1 MIPQPTLEFA
11 ASDEVAGFRLERLEL
26 YNWGTFHNHVWSL
39 SPSGRNLLVT
49 GDIGSGKSTLVDA
62 ITTLLVPPARLAYN
76 KAAGADTRERSLRT
90 YVLGYYKSE
99 RSDSGMTSK
108 PVAFRDHNNFSVIL
122 GVFTNEGYSQTISLA
137 QVFSCREPTG
147 QPDRFYVIADK
158 ALTIGEHFANFGS
171 ELAGLKKKLKTHKA
185 SLYESFA
192 SYCAEFKRHFGISSD
207 QALEL
212 FNQTVSMK
220 SVGNLTCFV
229 REHMLQEFDVR
240 ERISQLLKHYDDL
253 HRAHKLVLTAKD
265 QIAKLSEIVAGC
277 DQQDEMNR
285 NISAQRQNRD
295 CLRHYFA
302 ARKNELLLHE
312 QQALTGSLARLG
324 ETIADLKRKNSEL
337 QINRDDLK
345 QQIATNGGD
354 RIAHIRAKIV
364 DKNRE
369 KENAVKK
376 SDKYQNLAQY
386 LELKAP
392 GSIDQFRQNCDKI
405 AQMRPQFTK
414 IENDLQK
421 AITDHEVEARDL
433 NTRKTALEIEIDSLK
448 RRRSNI
454 PGAQIAIRAS
464 LCAAVGVGEQQLP
477 FAGELIQVQ
486 SSEQA
491 WEGAAERLLH
501 NFALSLLVPEKHYAR
516 VSEWVDKTDL
526 RGRLVYFRV
535 KKETR
540 PGAAELQPQ
549 SLVSKL
555 ELKADSEFYDWL
567 AGELGQRFDYIC
579 CDSMEQFR
587 REHQAISRNGQLKS
601 GGQRHEKDDRHSI
614 ADRSRYVLGWSN
626 EAKIKTLNTD
636 LQTILADFSRE
647 NNILTTCKT
656 DKARNLERRS
666 AAEQLS
672 IFESYSEID
681 WKTIAGEIADLEAEQ
696 KKLEAASDVL
706 RQLSH
711 TLKELETKMQ
721 RVSSS
726 LEEAKAKQGRT
737 EGELEKCREQL
748 KDIETVLHEF
758 SAEVMT
764 TICATLDTIKN
775 QVQGDTALTL
785 RNIGEIEGKMRDYL
799 QSRIDSESR
808 RLKTVDEKIVS
819 AMQNY
824 KRDYPVE
831 TQEYDARAEASAEY
845 RESLKKLREDSLPAF
860 EERFKRLLN
869 ENTIN
874 EIANFHSQLNCEC
887 QKIKERIGKINES
900 LAEIEYNKGRY
911 IQLDGQSAPD
921 ADIRDF
927 KQELKAC
934 TEDSLTGSEDEQYAE
949 NKFLLVKAII
959 ERFRG
964 REGLVESDQRWVR
977 KVTDVRNWF
986 VFAASERWLEDN
998 SEYEHY
1004 TDSGGKSGGQKE
1016 KLAYTVLAASLAYQ
1030 FGLERRTVKSRSF
1043 RFVVIDE
1050 AFGRGSDESTRY
1062 ALDLF
1067 RKLNLQLLIVTPL
1080 QKIHVIEPFV
1090 ESVGF
1095 VHSNNESESLL
1106 RNLTI
1111 SEYRAE
1117 REARL
1122 S

>member
-11 ASDEVAGFRLERLEL
+11 ASDEIAGFRLERLEL

-99 RSDSGMTSK
+99 RSDTGMSSK

-158 ALTIGEHFANFGS
+158 ALSIEEHFANFGS

-185 SLYESFA
+185 TLYESFS
-192 SYCAEFKRHFGISSD
+192 SYCAEFKRHFGIGSE

-220 SVGNLTCFV
+220 SVGNLTSFV
-229 REHMLQEFDVR
+229 REHMLQELDVK
-240 ERISQLLKHYDDL
+240 ERIAQLLKHYDDL

-302 ARKNELLLHE
+302 AGKSDLLRHE
-312 QQALTGSLARLG
+312 QQALTGNLARLG
-324 ETIADLKRKNSEL
+324 ETIADLQHKNSEL
-337 QINRDDLK
+337 QVSRDDLK

-354 RIAHIRAKIV
+354 RIAHIKAKIV
-364 DKNRE
+364 DKTRE
-369 KENAVKK
+369 KESAVKK
-376 SDKYQNLAQY
+376 SDKYQKLAQR
-386 LELKAP
+386 LELKTP
-392 GSIDQFRQNCDKI
+392 GSIDQFQQNCDAI
-405 AQMRPQFTK
+405 AQMRPQFVTTDN
-414 IENDLQK
+414 ELQK
-421 AITDHEVEARDL
+421 TITDHEVETRDL
-433 NTRKTALEIEIDSLK
+433 NTRKTALEVEIDSLK

-454 PGAQIAIRAS
+454 PGAQVAIRAS
-464 LCAAVGVGEQQLP
+464 LCAAVEINEQQLP
-477 FAGELIQVQ
+477 FAGELIQIHP
-486 SSEQA
+486 SEQL

-501 NFALSLLVPEKHYAR
+501 NFALSLLVPEKHYAK
-516 VSEWVDKTDL
+516 VSEWVDKTNL

-535 KKETR
+535 KKEAR
-540 PGAAELQPQ
+540 SNAAEPQPQ
-549 SLVSKL
+549 SLISKL

-567 AGELGQRFDYIC
+567 AGELGQRFDYTC

-587 REHQAISRNGQLKS
+587 KEHQAISRNGQFKS

-626 EAKIKTLNTD
+626 EAKIKALNTE
-636 LQTILADFSRE
+636 LQSVLVGLSRKAE
-647 NNILTTCKT
+647 ILTTCRA
-656 DKARNLERRS
+656 DKAQNLERKS

-672 IFESYSEID
+672 VFESYSEID
-681 WKTIAGEIADLEAEQ
+681 WKRIAGEIADLEAEQ
-696 KKLEAASDVL
+696 KKLEAASDIL
-706 RQLSH
+706 RQLSQ

-721 RVSSS
+721 KVGNS
-726 LEEAKAKQGRT
+726 LEEAKAKHTRA
-737 EGELEKCREQL
+737 EVELEKCREQL
-748 KDIETVLHEF
+748 KDLEPVLREF
-758 SAEVMT
+758 STGVMT
-764 TICATLDTIKN
+764 TLCATLDKIRK
-775 QVQGDTALTL
+775 QVQGDTVLTL
-785 RNIGEIEGKMRDYL
+785 RNIGEIEGKMRDHL
-799 QSRIDSESR
+799 QNRIDSESR
-808 RLKTVDEKIVS
+808 RLKAIEEKIVS

-887 QKIKERIGKINES
+887 QKIRERIGKINES

-911 IQLDGQSAPD
+911 IQLDGQLTPD

-1062 ALDLF
+1062 ALELF
-1067 RKLNLQLLIVTPL
+1067 RQLNLQLLIVTPL
-1080 QKIHVIEPFV
+1080 QKIHVIEPYV

-1117 REARL
+1117 REAR
-1122 S
+1122 

>member
-1 MIPQPTLEFA
+1 MSFGVAWPRGIEKSAHQPESSSKCWHAVIPMITQPA
-11 ASDEVAGFRLERLEL
+11 P
-26 YNWGTFHNHVWSL
+26 HN
-39 SPSGRNLLVT
+39 NLLANLLISQASYLGTNHALCARRSVFIHYFPGKCYHQCRLT
-49 GDIGSGKSTLVDA
+49 NAKIGNKKIKNAPKSDGEFINAEPSELFAMVWPISIDA
-62 ITTLLVPPARLAYN
+62 WAFKGEQLA
-76 KAAGADTRERSLRT
+76 AHG
-90 YVLGYYKSE
+90 
-99 RSDSGMTSK
+99 
-108 PVAFRDHNNFSVIL
+108 
-122 GVFTNEGYSQTISLA
+122 
-137 QVFSCREPTG
+137 
-147 QPDRFYVIADK
+147 
-158 ALTIGEHFANFGS
+158 FANFGS

-185 SLYESFA
+185 TLYESFA

-220 SVGNLTCFV
+220 SVGNLTSFV
-229 REHMLQEFDVR
+229 REHMLQEFDVK
-240 ERISQLLKHYDDL
+240 ERIAQLLKHYDDL

-265 QIAKLSEIVAGC
+265 QIAKLSEIVSSC
-277 DQQDEMNR
+277 DQQDMMNR

-302 ARKNELLLHE
+302 AAKSDLLRNE
-312 QQALTGSLARLG
+312 QQALTGNLARLG
-324 ETIADLKRKNSEL
+324 ETIADLQHKNSDL
-337 QINRDDLK
+337 QASRDDLK

-354 RIAHIRAKIV
+354 RIAHVKAKIV

-369 KENAVKK
+369 KASADKK
-376 SDKYQNLAQY
+376 SDKYQNLAQH
-386 LELKAP
+386 LKLKAP
-392 GSIDQFRQNCDKI
+392 ESIDQFQQNCDRI
-405 AQMRPQFTK
+405 ARMRPQFVK
-414 IENDLQK
+414 IDNELQK
-421 AITDHEVEARDL
+421 TITDHEVEARDL
-433 NTRKTALEIEIDSLK
+433 NTRKTALEVEIDSLK

-454 PGAQIAIRAS
+454 PGAQITIRAS
-464 LCAAVGVGEQQLP
+464 LCAAIGVNEQQLP
-477 FAGELIQVQ
+477 FAGELIQIQ
-486 SSEQA
+486 PSEQL

-501 NFALSLLVPEKHYAR
+501 NFALSMLVPEKHYAK

-535 KKETR
+535 KKEAR
-540 PGAAELQPQ
+540 SSVAEPQPQ
-549 SLVSKL
+549 SLVKKL
-555 ELKADSEFYDWL
+555 EIKADSEFYDWL

-579 CDSMEQFR
+579 CESMEQFR
-587 REHQAISRNGQLKS
+587 REHQAISRDGQLKS

-626 EAKIKTLNTD
+626 EAKIKALNTELQNVLDD
-636 LQTILADFSRE
+636 LSQKARILK
-647 NNILTTCKT
+647 TCKE
-656 DKARNLERRS
+656 DKAQNLEQKS

-681 WKTIAGEIADLEAEQ
+681 WRRIAGEIADLEAEQ
-696 KKLEAASDVL
+696 KKLEAASDIL
-706 RQLSH
+706 RQLSQ
-711 TLKELETKMQ
+711 TLKDLETKMQ
-721 RVSSS
+721 KVGNS
-726 LEEAKAKQGRT
+726 LDEAKAKQARA
-737 EGELEKCREQL
+737 EGELEKCREHL
-748 KDIETVLHEF
+748 RDLEEVLREF
-758 SAEVMT
+758 STGVMKT
-764 TICATLDTIKN
+764 LCATLDTIRN
-775 QVQGDTALTL
+775 QVQGDTVLTL
-785 RNIGEIEGKMRDYL
+785 RNIGEIEGKMRDHL

-808 RLKTVDEKIVS
+808 RLKTIEEKIVS

-831 TQEYDARAEASAEY
+831 TQEYDARVEASAEY

-887 QKIKERIGKINES
+887 QKIRERISKINES

-911 IQLDGQSAPD
+911 IQLDGQSTTD
-921 ADIRDF
+921 ADIMDF

-1062 ALDLF
+1062 ALELF
-1067 RKLNLQLLIVTPL
+1067 RRLNLQLLIVTPL
-1080 QKIHVIEPFV
+1080 QKIHVIEPYV

-1117 REARL
+1117 REAR
-1122 S
+1122 